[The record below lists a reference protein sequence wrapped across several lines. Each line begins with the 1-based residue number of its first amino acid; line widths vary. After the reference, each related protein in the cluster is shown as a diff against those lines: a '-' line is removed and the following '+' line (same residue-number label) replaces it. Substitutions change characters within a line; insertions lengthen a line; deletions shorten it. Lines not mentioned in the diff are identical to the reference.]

1 MITEEDVNMK
11 IWTVHTVTL
20 ENGTHY
26 AHAWS
31 HTASS
36 ALECQMKGG
45 SYHLCAS
52 RKEARNLAE
61 YWNNCFRANG
71 TYAFDD

>member
-1 MITEEDVNMK
+1 MK
-11 IWTVHTVTL
+11 D
-20 ENGTHY
+20 
-26 AHAWS
+26 
-31 HTASS
+31 
-36 ALECQMKGG
+36 G